1 MDIVGALGR
10 EPPDRES
17 LPRWVAPLP
26 KFLENVAFRFVWVV
40 VAINL
45 LGTAF
50 GFWYYRFQF
59 QEVPV
64 EMWPFVPDSPAA
76 TLLIALALAAWALGR
91 SSDTLAA
98 LAFFGNVKLG
108 LWTPYVLAVFHP
120 QFLANSGPAM
130 YAFLFVSHLAMV
142 VQAFVLHRITDFPL
156 KAVAVATAWYT
167 VDLLMDYFVPVIG
180 EVTHTSLPYADA
192 DPWFTTTVLQVA
204 AAGAVALTVIPVFWT
219 LGTHAETLRLDV
231 VSDGA
236 AGDNATGDGTTDDDG
251 G

>member
-10 EPPDRES
+10 EPPERES
-17 LPRWVAPLP
+17 LPRWLAPLP
-26 KFLENVAFRFVWVV
+26 KSLEDVAFRFVWVI

-59 QEVPV
+59 REIPV
-64 EMWPFVPDSPAA
+64 EMWAFVPDSPGA
-76 TLLIALALAAWALGR
+76 TLLIALALAAWAVGAQRDWL
-91 SSDTLAA
+91 TA

-108 LWTPYVLAVFHP
+108 LWTPYVLVVFYP

-130 YAFLFVSHLAMV
+130 YAFLLVSHLGMV
-142 VQAFVLHRITDFPL
+142 VQAFVLYRITDFPV

-180 EVTHTSLPYADA
+180 DVTHTSLPYLDS

-204 AAGAVALTVIPVFWT
+204 AAGAVTLTVIPLFWALAT
-219 LGTHAETLRLDV
+219 RVATLRLRLGDGEDV
-231 VSDGA
+231 DGDGDSDG
-236 AGDNATGDGTTDDDG
+236 DGHPA
-251 G
+251 